1 MKLVFSLVS
10 AAVLL
15 AGCGSPVK
23 ERTGSAAAG
32 GTGGTVA
39 SCDRPGATQCRAGTL
54 FRCEAGAWHSR
65 FRSC

>member
-23 ERTGSAAAG
+23 EGTGSAAA
-32 GTGGTVA
+32 GGTVA

-54 FRCEAGAWHSR
+54 FRCEAGAWNSR